1 MERIEVHP
9 PAVAAAL
16 AGGHTGHP
24 SEVARLRL
32 FTAIAVAVVALDQA
46 TKAIVRGWLDQREVW
61 PDGFDLIRITHV
73 ENSGAAFGILQGA
86 GPLLIVSSLV
96 GVAVVIFFLRSAP
109 AGDRLYSTALA
120 LILGGAVGNLIDRL
134 LRGEVTD
141 FIDPTHY
148 PAFNLADSAIVVGV
162 CALILLA
169 FRPEHPATAVPDEAS
184 ATDEAQ

>member
-1 MERIEVHP
+1 MHP
-9 PAVAAAL
+9 PAGVAAGASDS
-16 AGGHTGHP
+16 AGHP
-24 SEVARLRL
+24 SEVARVRL
-32 FTAIAVAVVALDQA
+32 FVLIAVAVVALDQA
-46 TKAIVRGWLDQREVW
+46 TKALVRNWLDRREVW

-109 AGDRLYSTALA
+109 AGDRLYGAALA

-134 LRGEVTD
+134 FRGEVTD

-162 CALILLA
+162 LALILLTL
-169 FRPEHPATAVPDEAS
+169 RPDEADVPADPAEPRAPGS
-184 ATDEAQ
+184 AE